1 MGRIYRV
8 VLSLDGIGECGDR
21 LDEPEGGIDR
31 IVVVVGD
38 RSSIIGE
45 PVWDQS
51 ISDLRGEGSDYRGGY
66 LLLPSDE
73 AESREGDH
81 RIPPPVGEP
90 RVHGDDTLP
99 LTPSDDEGVGRQGSS
114 GAQLTVEWIAPGQIS
129 APDRDLGASSEFI
142 TPPPRDL
149 FYRGPLG
156 SEGHGPGLVVL
167 EWSPEEAR
175 TIEIFSISETA
186 LGLLAVAG
194 LAVPVPIMVPLSPFV
209 CDEEGGDRRIGLVGN
224 YALLHSGG
232 GTDLINFGDQSVEIT
247 ASDEGPELEGR
258 RSPLE
263 TISEN

>member
-90 RVHGDDTLP
+90 RGPGDDTLP
-99 LTPSDDEGVGRQGSS
+99 LTPTADGGVGRQGQA
-114 GAQLTVEWIAPGQIS
+114 GA
-129 APDRDLGASSEFI
+129 
-142 TPPPRDL
+142 PR
-149 FYRGPLG
+149 P
-156 SEGHGPGLVVL
+156 
-167 EWSPEEAR
+167 
-175 TIEIFSISETA
+175 
-186 LGLLAVAG
+186 
-194 LAVPVPIMVPLSPFV
+194 
-209 CDEEGGDRRIGLVGN
+209 EGGD
-224 YALLHSGG
+224 AP
-232 GTDLINFGDQSVEIT
+232 
-247 ASDEGPELEGR
+247 GP
-258 RSPLE
+258 
-263 TISEN
+263 N